1 MTKPRYSQD
10 CWAAFKVYGQT
21 LSSSPVANNSNNAWI
36 VNFNN
41 GNDNNNNKNNNNY
54 VRLVRSSECLPV
66 VVPPSVCFYNVSYCH
81 SQQNR
86 GHSKL
91 THCHSERSEESQSNG
106 HTRCFVPQHDKR
118 KIKED
123 VCTGFT

>member
-1 MTKPRYSQD
+1 MTKPCYWQH
-10 CWAAFKVYGQT
+10 CAAAFKEQGQA

-66 VVPPSVCFYNVSYCH
+66 LVLPSVCFYHQYNVRLPLF
-81 SQQNR
+81 QR
-86 GHSKL
+86 GI
-91 THCHSERSEESQSNG
+91 EG
-106 HTRCFVPQHDKR
+106 DF
-118 KIKED
+118 
-123 VCTGFT
+123 